1 MARLNIILGA
11 DWFKDSGRNLNRE
24 KTFLRMLRANRIL
37 KSGSLRVR
45 CASMTSSSDISN
57 EKPPLAETM
66 GKPVGT
72 VDGVKFEKI
81 NVTIPGKGLLDD
93 VHCMVNKD
101 S

>member
-45 CASMTSSSDISN
+45 YASMTSSSDISN